1 MKEEIDEID
10 FLYVDKHQTLVQVDT
25 VNFVDIVIYAQS
37 TKKKEFANTLKYY
50 NKISSVDSP
59 VSGAI

>member
-50 NKISSVDSP
+50 NKISSVD
-59 VSGAI
+59 